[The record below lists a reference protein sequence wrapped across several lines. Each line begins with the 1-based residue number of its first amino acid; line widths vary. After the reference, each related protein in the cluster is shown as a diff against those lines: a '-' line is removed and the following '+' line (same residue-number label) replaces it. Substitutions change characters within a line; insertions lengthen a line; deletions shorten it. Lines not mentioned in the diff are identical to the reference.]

1 MWNTENSIREKKMAL
16 AGGGYV
22 QPEKERKN
30 SKLSGTM
37 AMLVGV
43 LVTLEIMIG
52 GAMILNVDFH
62 GADVIAMLFV
72 FVVLYFGVV
81 AALTDR

>member
-1 MWNTENSIREKKMAL
+1 MWNTENKIREKKMAL
-16 AGGGYV
+16 AGGGCV
-22 QPEKERKN
+22 QPEKEKKGG
-30 SKLSGTM
+30 KLSGTM
-37 AMLVGV
+37 AMLMGV

-52 GAMILNVDFH
+52 GAMILNIDFH
-62 GADVIAMLFV
+62 GADVIAMIFI